1 MVIAKLD
8 DYEAI
13 VGPQIVEEIRILAQK
28 VVHKRIKM
36 VNSTAVGG
44 GVAEILTRL
53 VPLLNEVGIA
63 TRWDVIKGDENFF
76 SITKAFHNALHGR
89 DVEINQRM
97 FDAFLE
103 YNRMNAK
110 GMDFDEDI
118 IVIHDPQP
126 IALIEMKEKTKGR
139 WVWRCHIDL
148 SSPDMNVWGFLEEY
162 VRRYDASIFSSPRF
176 TRQLS
181 IPQFII
187 PPSIDPL
194 SEKNIEISQET
205 IDGVLEKYNIS
216 KEKPIITQISRFDRL
231 KDQVGVI
238 EAYKLA
244 KKYVDCQLIMA
255 GGGAADDPEGMKVL
269 DDVRDKVK
277 GEEDIHVLGLPSYS
291 DIEIN
296 ALQRASTIILQK
308 SLKEGFGLTVTEG
321 LWKKKPVIASA
332 VGGIP
337 LQIKHNI
344 TGILVHSI
352 EGMAF
357 QIRYLLKHP
366 DVMEKLGEYGHEYVK
381 QKFLISRNLKDYLL
395 LIIALDNLGKSV
407 INI

>member
-1 MVIAKLD
+1 MAIAKLD

-13 VGPQIVEEIRILAQK
+13 VGPQVIDEIRILAQK
-28 VVHKRIKM
+28 ISHKRIKM

-53 VPLLNEVGIA
+53 VPLLNEIGIR
-63 TRWDVIKGDENFF
+63 TKWDVIKGDENFF

-89 DVEINQRM
+89 EIEINQRM
-97 FDAFLE
+97 FDTFLE

-110 GMDFDEDI
+110 EMDFDEDI

-126 IALIEMKEKTKGR
+126 IALIEMKEKTKAK

-148 SSPDMNVWGFLEEY
+148 SSPNTTIWNFLDGY
-162 VRRYDASIFSSPRF
+162 VKRYDASIFSSPRF
-176 TRQLS
+176 TRQLP
-181 IPQFII
+181 IPQFIM

-194 SEKNIEISQET
+194 SEKNRELPQEI
-205 IDGVLEKYNIS
+205 IDNVLDRCSIS
-216 KEKPIITQISRFDRL
+216 KEKPIITQISRFDSL
-231 KDQVGVI
+231 KDQLGVI
-238 EAYKLA
+238 EGYKLA
-244 KKYVDCQLIMA
+244 KKYVDCQLVLA
-255 GGGAADDPEGMKVL
+255 GGSATDDPEGVRVL
-269 DDVRDKVK
+269 QDVKDRAM
-277 GEEDIHVLGLPSYS
+277 GIEDIHILDFPPLS

-296 ALQRASTIILQK
+296 ALQRASTIIVQK
-308 SLKEGFGLTVTEG
+308 SLKEGFGLTVTEA

-381 QKFLISRNLKDYLL
+381 QKFLLTRNLKDYLL
-395 LIIALDNLGKSV
+395 LIIALDHLGESI

>member
-28 VVHKRIKM
+28 VAHKRIKM

-63 TRWDVIKGDENFF
+63 TKWDVIKGDENFF

-110 GMDFDEDI
+110 EMDFDEDI

-126 IALIEMKEKTKGR
+126 IALIEMKEKTKGK

-205 IDGVLEKYNIS
+205 IDSVLEKYNIS

-269 DDVRDKVK
+269 DDVRDRVK

-308 SLKEGFGLTVTEG
+308 SLKEG
-321 LWKKKPVIASA
+321 
-332 VGGIP
+332 
-337 LQIKHNI
+337 
-344 TGILVHSI
+344 
-352 EGMAF
+352 
-357 QIRYLLKHP
+357 
-366 DVMEKLGEYGHEYVK
+366 LG
-381 QKFLISRNLKDYLL
+381 
-395 LIIALDNLGKSV
+395 
-407 INI
+407 